1 MIKEK
6 LKNFFRKKTGRQK
19 TKGQSLVE
27 FALTLPV
34 LLMLLA
40 GLTEFGFMLNYYLSL
55 VDASREVAR
64 LFSNYDH
71 EFVAP
76 DTGRTFYEI
85 AADQVVL
92 VLEPSDTNDT
102 TRKIE
107 IAGNLIDPEKNHPN
121 DIIISV
127 YSVSGGTATPLN
139 VYNWSGH
146 QTSRLD
152 TAEINSR
159 LTGATPPNSGVLVVE
174 IFYNYEQVLGLPWL
188 EMLPDPMLLHSFTV
202 MPQSSS
208 EPTPTP

>member
-1 MIKEK
+1 MKEK
-6 LKNFFRKKTGRQK
+6 LKNYFRQKTNRQK

-27 FALTLPV
+27 FTLTLPV
-34 LLMLLA
+34 LLILLS

-71 EFVAP
+71 EYVDP
-76 DTGRTFYEI
+76 DTGRNFYEI

-92 VLEPSDTNDT
+92 VLEPSDSNDT

-107 IAGNLIDPEKNHPN
+107 IHGNLVDPTKNHPN
-121 DIIISV
+121 DIIVSV
-127 YSVSGGTATPLN
+127 YSVSGGVAVPLN
-139 VYNWSGH
+139 VYHWSGH
-146 QTSRLD
+146 QTSRLN

-159 LTGATPPNSGVLVVE
+159 LTGTPPDSGVLVVE
-174 IFYNYEQVLGLPWL
+174 IFYNYEQVLKLPWL
-188 EMLPDPMLLHSFTV
+188 EMMPDPFVIHSFTI

-208 EPTPTP
+208 EPTPTPY